1 MLHILTLK
9 IKEKYPA
16 LYVNRLYNSIKRNST
31 IDFKMYCYTEDP
43 TDIIP
48 EVEIIPIDIDPDKYQ
63 LQWHK
68 LIFHNEGF
76 AGIPKGEQCM
86 ILDIDWVII
95 GDMDPILSWS
105 LKEGEFGCI
114 QRWWSRR
121 QNWCYINGGFQIFN
135 MGDTSH
141 LWDIFTEKP
150 DHWMDY
156 YISIGEAEGPVNGEQ
171 NFIDKHVEIKR
182 SYLPNEWFCKYDVD
196 DYHKLQKQW
205 MKYVDS
211 TSIFYIDNEFDE
223 RIKMVHFSNYL
234 NQQHKHDDPW
244 IKTYWK

>member
-16 LYVNRLYNSIKRNST
+16 IYVNRLYNSIKRNST
-31 IDFKMYCYTEDP
+31 VDFKMYCYTEDP

-48 EVEIIPIDIDPDKYQ
+48 EIEIIPIDIDPDKYK

-68 LIFHNEGF
+68 LIFHKEGF
-76 AGIPKGEQCM
+76 AGIPKGERCI
-86 ILDIDWVII
+86 ILDIDWIII
-95 GDMDPILSWS
+95 GDIDPILSWP
-105 LKEGEFGCI
+105 LNQNEFGCI
-114 QRWWSRR
+114 HRWWSRR
-121 QNWCYINGGFQIFN
+121 QNWCYINGGLQIFN

-141 LWDIFTEKP
+141 LWDIFTEKSNY
-150 DHWMDY
+150 WMDY
-156 YISIGEAEGPVNGEQ
+156 YISIGEAEPPVNGEQ

-196 DYHKLQKQW
+196 DYLKLQKQW

-234 NQQHKHDDPW
+234 NQQHKHNDAW